1 MQVLT
6 DLKNRGL
13 EDMIIA
19 SIDNLS
25 GFVEA
30 VESIYP
36 KAEVQLCIVHQ
47 IRNSKKYL
55 SHKDTKDF
63 MADLKT
69 IYQAATREK
78 AAHALNRLEQKWGK
92 RYPKVIESWRRNW
105 DNLMTMFNYTALI
118 RKVMYTTNAIEAFH
132 RQLRRVTK
140 TKGSFTSDMALMKLL
155 YLVQNDV
162 TAKWKKPMHN
172 WNRILSELAV
182 LYDDRLRL
190 DL

>member
-1 MQVLT
+1 ML
-6 DLKNRGL
+6 
-13 EDMIIA
+13 IA
-19 SIDNLS
+19 SIDNLG

-30 VESIYP
+30 VEAIYP
-36 KAEVQLCIVHQ
+36 KTDVQLCIVHQ

-55 SHKDTKDF
+55 SHVDTKDF

-69 IYQAATREK
+69 IYQASTRDK
-78 AAHALNRLEQKWGK
+78 ALHALSRLEQKWGK
-92 RYPKVIESWRRNW
+92 RYPKIIESWRRNW
-105 DNLMTMFNYTALI
+105 DNLMTMFNYSALI
-118 RKVMYTTNAIEAFH
+118 RKVMYTTNAIEGFH

-140 TKGSFTSDMALMKLL
+140 TKGSFTSDLALMKLL
-155 YLVQNDV
+155 FLVQRDV

-172 WNRILSELAV
+172 WNRILAELAI